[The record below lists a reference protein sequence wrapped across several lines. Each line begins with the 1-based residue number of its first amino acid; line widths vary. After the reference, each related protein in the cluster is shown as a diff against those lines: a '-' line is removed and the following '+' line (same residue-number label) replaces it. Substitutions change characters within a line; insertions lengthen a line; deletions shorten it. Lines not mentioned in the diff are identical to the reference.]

1 MRRRKACRHC
11 SGRVGELEADKGGEG
26 RAYRVRGYDGATTRW
41 LGGRGGAFRTPVPHQ
56 AGPGRRRVRGF
67 QAVGSALLR
76 RRRLQIG
83 YHGRGRDQTRDRE
96 VSPQRLVHYRD
107 NWYLDAWC
115 HAARGLRSFAVDAV
129 RGASVLDKT
138 AIDVNEAELN
148 AVLGAGY
155 GIYAGKRV
163 QWARLRFSAE
173 RAGWVAAE
181 TWHPRQRGRFEPAG
195 TYVLELPYA
204 DPRELVMDILRHVPE
219 VEMLGPAALRDEVRR
234 KLEIALSRVT
244 P

>member
-1 MRRRKACRHC
+1 M
-11 SGRVGELEADKGGEG
+11 
-26 RAYRVRGYDGATTRW
+26 
-41 LGGRGGAFRTPVPHQ
+41 
-56 AGPGRRRVRGF
+56 RGF

-163 QWARLRFSAE
+163 Q
-173 RAGWVAAE
+173 
-181 TWHPRQRGRFEPAG
+181 
-195 TYVLELPYA
+195 
-204 DPRELVMDILRHVPE
+204 
-219 VEMLGPAALRDEVRR
+219 
-234 KLEIALSRVT
+234 
-244 P
+244 